1 MAKENTTSFIILGLL
16 NHEDS
21 SGYDIKK
28 KIDYMIS
35 RFWEVGYGQLYP
47 TLRQLE
53 KDGMVTKRTGEN
65 SKGPEKSVYSITAK
79 GREALKHWLNVPG
92 TKEYTKYEI
101 LLKLFFGNMVSFS
114 ENVERIVNFKER
126 YVNDLKMIQM
136 YKTNLEKVIEE
147 EDDHLYYF
155 LTVLFGEFIYKAYI
169 EWADEAEKLL
179 KNHINTNNYKGC

>member
-21 SGYDIKK
+21 SGYDLKK

-47 TLRQLE
+47 TLSQLE
-53 KDGMVTKRTGEN
+53 KGGMVTKRTGEN

-79 GREALKHWLNVPG
+79 GREVLKEWLSVPG
-92 TKEYTKYEI
+92 AKEYTKYEI
-101 LLKLFFGNMVSFS
+101 LLKLFFGNMVSYR
-114 ENVERIVNFKER
+114 ENVERIENFKER
-126 YVNDLKMIQM
+126 HLNDLQMIQM
-136 YKTNLEKVIEE
+136 YKSNLEKVIEE
-147 EDDHLYYF
+147 GDDHLYYF

-169 EWADEAEKLL
+169 EWAHEAEKLL
-179 KNHINTNNYKGC
+179 KNHINQGNDKGC